1 MAAQLDKVLDA
12 QRRGKAIIQIIPF
25 DIGAY
30 AGADGN
36 FVLLEFDEDSGLTP
50 IVFIEGLSSNKYLQR
65 DADVDRYR
73 ETIEYVR
80 NLALSPNGSTQRIAE
95 IRRTYVSR

>member
-12 QRRGKAIIQIIPF
+12 QRRGKATIQVIPF

-36 FVLLEFDEDSGLTP
+36 FVLLEFDEDAGLSP
-50 IVFIEGLSSNKYLQR
+50 VVFMEGLSSHKYLER
-65 DADVDRYR
+65 EGDIDRYR
-73 ETIEYVR
+73 ETIEYLR
-80 NLALSPNGSTQRIAE
+80 NLALSPRDSVQRIAE
-95 IRRTYVSR
+95 IRKTYAGR